1 MAFSLRLAGRCISGA
16 ARYGVHPGFNG
27 VKTTSLVPFSKPNG
41 VNIPAIDQRRH
52 YAMRL
57 ELTEYGIMWRRPK
70 YVPSWQPEK
79 SGDLEGVKEPEL
91 STPNLK
97 VQPAKDVLDQVDE
110 VTRRLLSIEFS
121 SHKENLKIQRHE
133 LCKKIQRHQHDTGS
147 MEVAIAM
154 MTIKIRNLQKET
166 FKCKKNIVQRC
177 YLQELIDRRK
187 KTLKHLRRM
196 DYKRFEWLIG
206 ELNII
211 FRPPP
216 RYYRWV
222 ARKASLKKL
231 VRMRKREIIHKK
243 LNEYKESLES
253 QKEPFLKEKAETLK
267 WIAETEKSLGL
278 PVSVTVPEATSSSA

>member
-1 MAFSLRLAGRCISGA
+1 MAFPLRLAGRYISGV
-16 ARYGVHPGFNG
+16 ARCGLLPGLNG
-27 VKTTSLVPFSKPNG
+27 VKTTPSAPVCKPNG

-57 ELTEYGIMWRRPK
+57 ELTEYGIVWRRPK

-79 SGDLEGVKEPEL
+79 SGDLEGAKEPDL

-97 VQPAKDVLDQVDE
+97 VLPAKDVLDQVDE

-121 SHKENLKIQRHE
+121 NHKESVKVQRQE

-154 MTIKIRNLQKET
+154 MTLTIRNLQKEV
-166 FKCKKNIVQRC
+166 FKCKKNILQRC

-187 KTLKHLRRM
+187 KMLKHLRRM

-211 FRPPP
+211 YRPPP

-222 ARKASLKKL
+222 TRKASLKKL
-231 VRMRKREIIHKK
+231 VRMRKREIVHKR
-243 LNEYKESLES
+243 LNEYKETLES

-278 PVSVTVPEATSSSA
+278 PVSVTVPEVASSSA